1 MKEDKTIRKC
11 LKYLKFH
18 NYSRIHRNLLNRQ
31 LINERKKTS
40 WSIFLN
46 VAFFLFALLRS
57 SSKAT
62 PSSLYIETQFTVLM
76 IRSFHVCRVVII
88 LRG

>member
-1 MKEDKTIRKC
+1 MKEGKTIRKC

-18 NYSRIHRNLLNRQ
+18 NYSRIHQNLLNRQ

-46 VAFFLFALLRS
+46 VALLFALLRS

-76 IRSFHVCRVVII
+76 IRSFHVSRVVII
-88 LRG
+88 LRR